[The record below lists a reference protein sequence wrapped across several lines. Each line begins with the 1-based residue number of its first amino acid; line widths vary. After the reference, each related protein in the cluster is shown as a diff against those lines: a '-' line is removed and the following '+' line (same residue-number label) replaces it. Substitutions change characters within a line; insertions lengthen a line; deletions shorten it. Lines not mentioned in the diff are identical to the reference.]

1 MVSIPESHRDLL
13 VGRQF
18 AELATLMPDGSPQV
32 TPVWIDFDG
41 SCVVI
46 NTVEGRQKAAN
57 LDRDPRLA
65 LAVFDHANPYRYLQ
79 VRGHVVE
86 KTREGAD
93 DHIDRLASR
102 YLDQARYPF
111 RRDGEVRVIYRIEPD
126 RIQAVG

>member
-79 VRGHVVE
+79 VRGHVAE

-126 RIQAVG
+126 RVQAVG